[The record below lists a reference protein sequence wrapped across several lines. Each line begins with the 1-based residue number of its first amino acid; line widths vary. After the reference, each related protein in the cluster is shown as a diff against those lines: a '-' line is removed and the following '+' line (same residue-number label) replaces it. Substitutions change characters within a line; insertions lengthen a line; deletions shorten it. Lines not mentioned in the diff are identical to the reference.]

1 MFKDLIDKR
10 LIDEALAVITVY
22 GPLNKQEIID
32 YLYKYFSHKLSIED
46 KENMDL
52 YLESLVAVNRLFILE
67 DGSYSSLAESTIELV
82 SEEMEDIIIGL
93 NKQEKS
99 YDKDELI
106 KYANVNKLNGIK
118 EFDELKSY
126 YDALS
131 FKNEESKDELFLA
144 LCFGIYSCFDI
155 NGVIKELKKVTNNLN
170 KKELE
175 KHLAA
180 YSSIVPRPFLNGF
193 TYLDVNSMEDTL
205 KENVEKYYEEI
216 CEDFDVFFSDKYKI
230 KEKINKKNYGE
241 FSYEDCMKLANIVN
255 NSEIFKLIDSDK
267 VLEFFI
273 NGKPVYVSILGYY
286 GKDKAI
292 IIYRSRQEMINT
304 FGLMIDEYKED
315 YPDISGHVSCIEVSC
330 NNTDFLSDD
339 LIKELESS
347 NIGLMPNFVSI
358 QTTKGLRLI
367 NKDETNLVGAV
378 LSDIIK
384 LFQISNLSDIKLNLG
399 ETDDIYK
406 INQVYVLDDEVL
418 YGKYNDIEIG
428 DVILPFKLNKVDKK
442 LVRRVCEYE
451 EDEVLI
457 GTYISNCYVE
467 ETHEY
472 PHMIIVANKKTG
484 FIYKCFM
491 KPIKDMA
498 NIKNEVLELFDML
511 NINPQS
517 IYVNNDYCFEIFDE
531 FDEYFILDYDE
542 ECLLNDIYKEFLK
555 GIESKSLEDSI
566 FKNNIH

>member
-1 MFKDLIDKR
+1 
-10 LIDEALAVITVY
+10 
-22 GPLNKQEIID
+22 
-32 YLYKYFSHKLSIED
+32 
-46 KENMDL
+46 
-52 YLESLVAVNRLFILE
+52 
-67 DGSYSSLAESTIELV
+67 
-82 SEEMEDIIIGL
+82 
-93 NKQEKS
+93 
-99 YDKDELI
+99 
-106 KYANVNKLNGIK
+106 
-118 EFDELKSY
+118 
-126 YDALS
+126 
-131 FKNEESKDELFLA
+131 
-144 LCFGIYSCFDI
+144 
-155 NGVIKELKKVTNNLN
+155 
-170 KKELE
+170 
-175 KHLAA
+175 
-180 YSSIVPRPFLNGF
+180 
-193 TYLDVNSMEDTL
+193 
-205 KENVEKYYEEI
+205 
-216 CEDFDVFFSDKYKI
+216 
-230 KEKINKKNYGE
+230 
-241 FSYEDCMKLANIVN
+241 MKLANIVN

-358 QTTKGLRLI
+358 QSTKGLRLI

-491 KPIKDMA
+491 KPVKDMA